1 MPQYAFVNLLCL
13 VFKAVVSRKP
23 AFCLLLGDLKVGGKA
38 AQVGITHDNSWITA
52 AVGWAFAAVV
62 FVLGLF

>member
-1 MPQYAFVNLLCL
+1 
-13 VFKAVVSRKP
+13 VSRKP
-23 AFCLLLGDLKVGGKA
+23 AFCLLLGDLKVGRKA